1 MTAALVPII
10 VTDDIG
16 QPDGSE
22 PPTGTVTF
30 QLTDEIVGPSPC
42 AAKVIG
48 AARVAGAVAQQ
59 LVANDFDSTGAP
71 LSPATTMY
79 RVADAVGAAAEVDF
93 FITVPAQPPGS
104 RTVNDGVTTPGS
116 NVLTSATAAF
126 TGADLGA
133 YVLVANGEAVP
144 PGTAIQAI
152 LSGTQVEL
160 TRAAPA
166 GASGLSVMV
175 GASASLSELRPA
187 E

>member
-22 PPTGTVTF
+22 APTGTVQF
-30 QLTDEIVGPSPC
+30 QLTEGIISPQGC

-48 AARVAGAVAQQ
+48 APRVNGALAQQ

-79 RVADAVGAAAEVDF
+79 RVVDDVGGAAEVDY

-104 RTVNDGVTTPGS
+104 RTVSDGVMAAAS
-116 NVLTSATAAF
+116 NLLSSATAAF
-126 TGADLGA
+126 TDNDLGA
-133 YVLVANGEAVP
+133 YVLVENGAAVV
-144 PGTAIQAI
+144 PGATITAV
-152 LSGTQVEL
+152 LSGTEVQL
-160 TRAAPA
+160 SQTCPA
-166 GASGLSVMV
+166 GGSGLSVMV